1 MRGVSGVRHDSPP
14 PLGFR
19 NVLGIRMEESSFDF
33 ARKGN
38 MKKFGGSA
46 ETTASPFQIFGALL
60 LTHHSLFARLW
71 KYLMRKYGRVA
82 EWLGTGLQNP
92 LLRFNSGRDLTQL
105 PRPPASRTRSVSGR
119 VAESCR
125 QAGVYN
131 ISGEWWNGIHATL
144 KMLCQK
150 HEGSSPSSP
159 T

>member
-1 MRGVSGVRHDSPP
+1 MGNRTVLSTTSLGGSHLCSQAGATHQEEQALVSHQGVAID
-14 PLGFR
+14 
-19 NVLGIRMEESSFDF
+19 D
-33 ARKGN
+33 
-38 MKKFGGSA
+38 GGSA
-46 ETTASPFQIFGALL
+46 GTTASPFQIFGALL
-60 LTHHSLFARLW
+60 LTLPSLFARLW

-105 PRPPASRTRSVSGR
+105 PRWRNPA
-119 VAESCR
+119 CR